1 MNRTWTKYLPNS
13 IRHRLEGRQNLQNI
27 ISNTGWLFADRI
39 LRMIVGMFVGVWL
52 ARYLG
57 PEQFGLYSYALAFV
71 ALFGAFATLG
81 LDGIVVRDIVR
92 DPSCKDE
99 TLGTAFVLK
108 LIGGTLTLLLTIG
121 AISLLR
127 SHDSLTRWLVG
138 ITAAGIIFQAFDT
151 IDFWFQSQVQS
162 KYAVYAKNIAF
173 FLITLLKIALIL
185 FNAQLIAFAWAGL
198 TEIVIASVGLLM
210 VYRIKGHHIKAWRN
224 SLTRAKSLLK
234 DSWPLILA
242 SFSVVIYMK
251 IDQVM
256 LGELVGNETV
266 GIYAAATKIS
276 EVWYF
281 IPTAIISSVL
291 PSIIKARSIDKG
303 LYYLRLQRL
312 FSLMTAIAVA
322 IAIPMTF
329 LSKTVVLLLFGKS
342 FETAG
347 PILTIHIWATLFVF
361 WGVAQSPW
369 DLAENLTRLS
379 LMRTVIGAVINVV
392 LNFILI
398 PPYSAVG
405 AAIATVISYAF
416 SAYIL
421 NAFNAKTRPIFF
433 CQTKSVFFVKY
444 LWGCG

>member
-1 MNRTWTKYLPNS
+1 M
-13 IRHRLEGRQNLQNI
+13 
-27 ISNTGWLFADRI
+27 
-39 LRMIVGMFVGVWL
+39 
-52 ARYLG
+52 
-57 PEQFGLYSYALAFV
+57 
-71 ALFGAFATLG
+71 
-81 LDGIVVRDIVR
+81 VRDIVR

-108 LIGGTLTLLLTIG
+108 LIGGALTLLLTIG

-138 ITAAGIIFQAFDT
+138 ITAAGMIFQAFDT

-162 KYAVYAKNIAF
+162 KYTVYAKNIAF
-173 FLITLLKIALIL
+173 LLITFVKISLLLMQAP
-185 FNAQLIAFAWAGL
+185 LIAFAWAGL
-198 TEIVIASVGLLM
+198 SETIVVSAGLLAT
-210 VYRIKGHHIKAWRN
+210 YRAKGHYIRTWQ
-224 SLTRAKSLLK
+224 STFTRAKSLLK
-234 DSWPLILA
+234 DSWPLIFAGLSIA
-242 SFSVVIYMK
+242 IYMK

-256 LGELVGNETV
+256 LGELIGNETV

-276 EVWYF
+276 EIWYF
-281 IPTAIISSVL
+281 IPTAIISSVF

-312 FSLMTAIAVA
+312 FSLMTAIAIA

-329 LSKTVVLLLFGKS
+329 LSKTVVLLLFGES

-347 PILTIHIWATLFVF
+347 TILAIHIWAALFVF
-361 WGVAQSPW
+361 WGVAQGPW

-398 PPYSAVG
+398 PLYSAIG
-405 AAIATVISYAF
+405 AAIATVISQAF

-421 NAFNAKTRPIFF
+421 NAFSVKTRPIFF

-444 LWGCG
+444 LRGCGWKKTSRT